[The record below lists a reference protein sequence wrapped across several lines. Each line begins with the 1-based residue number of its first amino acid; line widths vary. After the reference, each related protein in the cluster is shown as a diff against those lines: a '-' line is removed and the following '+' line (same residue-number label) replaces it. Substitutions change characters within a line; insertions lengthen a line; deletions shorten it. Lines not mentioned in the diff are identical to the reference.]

1 MSDYH
6 VKWNTIPIVGGDSLV
21 IRSLLDKLQFS
32 DDDGLAESVGISSAA
47 WPMFGLLWPSGY
59 VLAAEMMVRELDG
72 LRILE
77 IGCGLGLASLVA
89 HRRGANVLA
98 SDAHPLAQT
107 FLDENTRLNGLGLIQ
122 YHEGCWA
129 REYPQLGLFDL
140 IIGSDVLYERDEKG
154 VLAGFIERHAN
165 LACEVLIVDPNRG
178 NRSHFHRHMAR
189 FGFTFTQTNANETYD
204 GVAYRGRQLR
214 YIRAG

>member
-6 VKWNTIPIVGGDSLV
+6 VKWDNVPVTGGDSLV

-32 DDDGLAESVGISSAA
+32 DDEGLAEAVGISSAA
-47 WPMFGLLWPSGY
+47 WPLFGLLWPSGH
-59 VLAAEMMVRELDG
+59 VLAAEMMVRDLSG

-89 HRRGANVLA
+89 HRRGADMWA
-98 SDAHPLAQT
+98 SDAHPLAQL
-107 FLDENTRLNGLGLIQ
+107 FLDENTRLNGLMSMP

-129 REYPQLGLFDL
+129 RDYPELGQFDL

-154 VLAGFIERHAN
+154 VLAGFIERHAKST
-165 LACEVLIVDPNRG
+165 CEVLIIDPNRG
-178 NRSHFHRHMAR
+178 NRNHFHRHMATL
-189 FGFTFTQTNANETYD
+189 GFVLTQTNADETQS
-204 GVAYRGRQLR
+204 GVAYRGRKLR
-214 YIRAG
+214 YVRS

>member
-1 MSDYH
+1 MSDYY
-6 VKWNTIPIVGGDSLV
+6 VKWDNVPVAGGDSLV

-47 WPMFGLLWPSGY
+47 WPLFGLLWPSGH

-89 HRRGANVLA
+89 HRRGADVCA
-98 SDAHPLAQT
+98 SDVHPLAQA
-107 FLDENTRLNGLGLIQ
+107 FLDENTRLNGLELIQ

-129 REYPQLGLFDL
+129 RDYPQLGLFDL

-154 VLAGFIERHAN
+154 ILASFIERHAN
-165 LACEVLIVDPNRG
+165 PACEVLIIDPNRG
-178 NRSHFHRHMAR
+178 NRSYFHRHMAAL
-189 FGFTFTQTNANETYD
+189 GFILTETNADETHD
-204 GVAYRGRQLR
+204 GVMYRGRKLR
-214 YIRAG
+214 YIRL